1 MIIGDL
7 QDQRGILKV
16 ISNQMARLP
25 GKGVLITD
33 HQLLITVLYGLTTFP
48 ERIHLVQ
55 TRITFT
61 FPSTNART
69 F

>member
-25 GKGVLITD
+25 GKGVLIT
-33 HQLLITVLYGLTTFP
+33 VFYGLTTFP

>member
-1 MIIGDL
+1 
-7 QDQRGILKV
+7 
-16 ISNQMARLP
+16 MARLP
-25 GKGVLITD
+25 GKGVLIT
-33 HQLLITVLYGLTTFP
+33 VFYGLTTFP